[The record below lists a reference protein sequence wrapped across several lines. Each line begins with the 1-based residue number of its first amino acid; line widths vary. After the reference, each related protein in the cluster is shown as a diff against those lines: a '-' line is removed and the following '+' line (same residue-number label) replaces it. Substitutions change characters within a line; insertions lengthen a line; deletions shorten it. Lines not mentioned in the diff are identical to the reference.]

1 MALLVAAFSQGYK
14 IMAKACLQHKQ
25 KGVAL
30 LAALIFM
37 LAIVLTLGNI
47 FYSHQLD
54 VARLTKSL
62 HGDQALLLALSAES
76 WAKQLLSSDQ
86 DDREVDNLQENWAL
100 AVPVLP
106 VEGGF
111 LRGCLQ
117 DLQGRVNVSSFA
129 SYDAEKL
136 NAEMEN
142 QTNGLVRVW
151 LALLRANELP
161 FNEASV
167 ATIIDWVD
175 TDNEQVS
182 EWGAE
187 QQNYEFNREPVM
199 VSNAALTDVNELAV
213 MRGYGSASVS
223 LLKPWI
229 SALPRVTSININTA
243 PEQILLAMGG
253 EYPQA
258 FADYVLRQRPFYILD
273 DFYEGLSGVLDMEVQ
288 QVQELWSEDFVGITT
303 DYFQLQLEV
312 ILGDSQLRVD
322 SILGRYGRNEPVVI
336 ARTVTMVPAVVGRLD
351 GVQEYDATVNYA
363 FCEGLESS

>member
-1 MALLVAAFSQGYK
+1 MVRL
-14 IMAKACLQHKQ
+14 KQ
-25 KGVAL
+25 QKQAGVAL

-37 LAIVLTLGNI
+37 LAVVLTLGNI
-47 FYSHQLD
+47 FYAHQLD

-76 WAKQLLSSDQ
+76 WARQLLSSDQ
-86 DDREVDNLQENWAL
+86 DDRGVDSLDENWAI

-117 DLQGRVNVSSFA
+117 DLQGRVNISSFA
-129 SYDAEKL
+129 AYDGEKL

-142 QTNGLVRVW
+142 QTNGLVRTW
-151 LALLRANELP
+151 LGLLRASELP

-175 TDNEQVS
+175 SDENEVS

-187 QQNYEFNREPVM
+187 QRSYDANRQLVM
-199 VSNAALTDVNELAV
+199 VPNSALTDVEELAI
-213 MRGYGSASVS
+213 MRGYGPVSVG

-229 SALPRVTSININTA
+229 SALPRATSINLNTA
-243 PEQILLAMGG
+243 SEQVLLAMGG
-253 EYPQA
+253 ESPRA
-258 FADYVLRQRPFYILD
+258 FADYVMAQRPFYSLD
-273 DFYEGLSGVLDMEVQ
+273 DFHDGLSVALDMDIQ
-288 QVQELWSEDFVGITT
+288 QVEDLWSNDFVGITT

-312 ILGDSQLRVD
+312 ILGESQLRID
-322 SILGRYGRNEPVVI
+322 SVLGRYDRNDPVVI
-336 ARTVTMVPAVVGRLD
+336 SRTVTMVPKIVGNLSDDNAVLPTG
-351 GVQEYDATVNYA
+351 
-363 FCEGLESS
+363 FCEHLESS

>member
-1 MALLVAAFSQGYK
+1 MVKRCYQK
-14 IMAKACLQHKQ
+14 KQ
-25 KGVAL
+25 SGVAL
-30 LAALIFM
+30 LAAIIFM

-47 FYSHQLD
+47 FYSHQID
-54 VARLTKSL
+54 VARLTKNL

-76 WAKQLLSSDQ
+76 WAQQLLSSDQ
-86 DDREVDNLQENWAL
+86 DDREVDTLQENWAI

-117 DLQGRVNVSSFA
+117 DLQGRVNLTSF
-129 SYDAEKL
+129 SIYDGEKL

-142 QTNGLVRVW
+142 EANGLVRVW
-151 LALLRANELP
+151 LALLRAIELP

-175 TDNEQVS
+175 SDDDQVS

-187 QQNYEFNREPVM
+187 QQNYESNRGLVM
-199 VSNAALTDVNELAV
+199 VANSALTDVEELAI
-213 MRGYGSASVS
+213 MRGYGARSVR

-229 SALPRVTSININTA
+229 SALPKATTININTA

-253 EYPQA
+253 EFPRV
-258 FADYVLRQRPFYILD
+258 FADFVIRQRPFYSLD
-273 DFYEGLSGVLDMEVQ
+273 DFHEGLSGALDIEQQ
-288 QVQELWSEDFVGITT
+288 QVAALWPNNFVGITT

-312 ILGDSQLRVD
+312 TLGESQLRID
-322 SILGRYGRNEPVVI
+322 SVLGRFDRNEPVVI
-336 ARTVTMVPAVVGRLD
+336 SRTIRMVPAIVGRLNKD
-351 GVQEYDATVNYA
+351 QENAMTIPTG
-363 FCEGLESS
+363 FCEHLGSS

>member
-1 MALLVAAFSQGYK
+1 
-14 IMAKACLQHKQ
+14 MAKACMHCKQ
-25 KGVAL
+25 RGVAL

-37 LAIVLTLGNI
+37 LAIVLTMGNI

-86 DDREVDNLQENWAL
+86 DDRQVDNLLENWAL

-111 LRGCLQ
+111 LRGCVQ
-117 DLQGRVNVSSFA
+117 DLQAKVNISSFA
-129 SYDAEKL
+129 TYDEEKL
-136 NAEMEN
+136 NAEMQNEA
-142 QTNGLVRVW
+142 NGLARVW
-151 LALLRANELP
+151 LALLRANNLP

-175 TDNEQVS
+175 ADNEQVS

-187 QQNYEFNREPVM
+187 QQNYESNRELVM
-199 VSNAALTDVNELAV
+199 VANSALTDVNELAI
-213 MRGYGSASVS
+213 MRGYGSTSVR

-229 SALPRVTSININTA
+229 SALPRITNININTA
-243 PEQILLAMGG
+243 PEQVLLAMGG
-253 EYPQA
+253 EYPRA
-258 FADYVLRQRPFYILD
+258 FADYVLRQRPFYLMD
-273 DFYEGLSGVLDMEVQ
+273 DFHDGLSGALDMDLQ
-288 QVQELWSEDFVGITT
+288 QIQELWPADFVGITT

-312 ILGDSQLRVD
+312 ILGDSKLRVD
-322 SILGRYGRNEPVVI
+322 SVLGRYDRNEPVVI
-336 ARTVTMVPAVVGRLD
+336 ARTITMVPAIIGRLD
-351 GVQEYDATVNYA
+351 GDQENAAAANA
-363 FCEGLESS
+363 GFCENLESS

>member
-1 MALLVAAFSQGYK
+1 
-14 IMAKACLQHKQ
+14 MAKVNFKRKQ
-25 KGVAL
+25 RGVAL

-37 LAIVLTLGNI
+37 LAIVLSMGNI

-76 WAKQLLSSDQ
+76 WAKQLLSSGQ

-117 DLQGRVNVSSFA
+117 DLQAKVNISSFA
-129 SYDAEKL
+129 AYDGEKL
-136 NAEMEN
+136 SAEMEN
-142 QTNGLVRVW
+142 EANGLVRVW

-175 TDNEQVS
+175 ADNEPVS

-187 QQNYEFNREPVM
+187 QQNYEANRELVM
-199 VSNAALTDVNELAV
+199 VSNAALTDVNELAI
-213 MRGYGSASVS
+213 MRGYGSTSVS

-229 SALPRVTSININTA
+229 SALPRATTININTA

-322 SILGRYGRNEPVVI
+322 SVLGRYDRNEPVVI
-336 ARTVTMVPAVVGRLD
+336 ARTITMVPTIVGRLD
-351 GVQEYDATVNYA
+351 GDQENAAAMNNG
-363 FCEGLESS
+363 FCENLESS

>member
-1 MALLVAAFSQGYK
+1 MVKG
-14 IMAKACLQHKQ
+14 CHQHKQ
-25 KGVAL
+25 AGVAL

-54 VARLTKSL
+54 VARLTKNL

-76 WAKQLLSSDQ
+76 WARQLLSSDQ
-86 DDREVDNLQENWAL
+86 DDREVDSLQENWAI
-100 AVPVLP
+100 AVPILP

-117 DLQGRVNVSSFA
+117 DLQGRVNLSSF
-129 SYDAEKL
+129 STYDGEKL

-142 QTNGLVRVW
+142 EANGLVRVW
-151 LALLRANELP
+151 LALLRAIELP

-175 TDNEQVS
+175 SDDDEVS

-187 QQNYEFNREPVM
+187 QQNYEANRALVM
-199 VSNAALTDVNELAV
+199 VANSTLTDVEELAI
-213 MRGYGSASVS
+213 MRGYGARSVS

-229 SALPRVTSININTA
+229 SALPRPTSININTA
-243 PEQILLAMGG
+243 PKQILLAMGG
-253 EYPQA
+253 EFPQV
-258 FADYVLRQRPFYILD
+258 FTEFVLRQRPFYSLD
-273 DFYEGLSGVLDMEVQ
+273 DFHEGLSGALDIDQQ
-288 QVQELWSEDFVGITT
+288 QVAALWLNDFVGITT

-312 ILGDSQLRVD
+312 TLGDSQLRID
-322 SILGRYGRNEPVVI
+322 SVLGRYDRNEPVVI
-336 ARTVTMVPAVVGRLD
+336 ARTITMVPAIVGRL
-351 GVQEYDATVNYA
+351 GNNQENATTIPSG
-363 FCEGLESS
+363 FCEHLESS

>member
-1 MALLVAAFSQGYK
+1 
-14 IMAKACLQHKQ
+14 MAKVNFKRKQ
-25 KGVAL
+25 TGVAL

-37 LAIVLTLGNI
+37 LAIVLTMGNI

-54 VARLTKSL
+54 VARLTKNL

-76 WAKQLLSSDQ
+76 WAKQLLSSGQ

-117 DLQGRVNVSSFA
+117 DLQAKVNISSFA
-129 SYDAEKL
+129 AYDGEKL
-136 NAEMEN
+136 SAEMEN
-142 QTNGLVRVW
+142 EANGLVRVW

-175 TDNEQVS
+175 ADNEPVS

-187 QQNYEFNREPVM
+187 QQNYEANRELVM
-199 VSNAALTDVNELAV
+199 VSNTALTDVNELAI
-213 MRGYGSASVS
+213 MRGYGSTSVS

-229 SALPRVTSININTA
+229 SALPRATTININTA

-253 EYPQA
+253 ENPRA
-258 FADYVLRQRPFYILD
+258 FTDYVLRQRPFYQLD
-273 DFYEGLSGVLDMEVQ
+273 DFYDGLTGALDMDRQEIL
-288 QVQELWSEDFVGITT
+288 ELWPREFVGITT

-322 SILGRYGRNEPVVI
+322 SVLGRYDRNEPVVI
-336 ARTVTMVPAVVGRLD
+336 ARTITMMPTIIGRLD
-351 GVQEYDATVNYA
+351 GNQDNAATMNKG
-363 FCEGLESS
+363 FCENLESS